1 MPLLRFMLPDQPD
14 GEIHILDAPRI
25 TIGRERDN
33 TIQLR
38 ESSVSKHHAE
48 LILVGGHYLLH
59 DLESTNLS
67 WVDGAPVT
75 DFHLHA
81 PCRIWFGKVE
91 ASFSPETPANLEE
104 RPASL
109 APTQSEINFLKHDNR
124 DLQDKVAALQRQME
138 ILGEAR
144 LMPPAKGSSSIPAE
158 IYRTVIEERDALVR
172 ENRVLKRDAANFKN
186 DINALLRDRD
196 ALRQA
201 WATAKAD
208 LAGAII

>member
-1 MPLLRFMLPDQPD
+1 MPFLRFILPDQPD
-14 GEIHILDAPRI
+14 GEIHLLEAARI
-25 TIGRERDN
+25 TIGRDRDN

-38 ESSVSKHHAE
+38 ENSVSKHHAE

-91 ASFSPETPANLEE
+91 ANFSPETP
-104 RPASL
+104 SDDL
-109 APTQSEINFLKHDNR
+109 APSQSEIDFLKHDNR

-158 IYRTVIEERDALVR
+158 IYRTVIEERDALIR
-172 ENRVLKRDAANFKN
+172 ENRVLKRDAANFKS

-208 LAGAII
+208 LAGAIS

>member
-1 MPLLRFMLPDQPD
+1 MPFLRFILPDLPD
-14 GEIHILDAPRI
+14 GEIHLLDAPRV
-25 TIGRERDN
+25 TIGREGDN

-59 DLESTNLS
+59 DLGSTNLS
-67 WVDGAPVT
+67 WVDGTPVT
-75 DFHLHA
+75 DFHLHD

-91 ASFSPETPANLEE
+91 ADFSPETPSNVAE

-124 DLQDKVAALQRQME
+124 DLQTKVAALQRQVE

-144 LMPPAKGSSSIPAE
+144 LMPTDNGRSSIPAE
-158 IYRTVIEERDALVR
+158 LYRTVVEERDALIR
-172 ENRVLKRDAANFKN
+172 ENRLLKRDAANFRN